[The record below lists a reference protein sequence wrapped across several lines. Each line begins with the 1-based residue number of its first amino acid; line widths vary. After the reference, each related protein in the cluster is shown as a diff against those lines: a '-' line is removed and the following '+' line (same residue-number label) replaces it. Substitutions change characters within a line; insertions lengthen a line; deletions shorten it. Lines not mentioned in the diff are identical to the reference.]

1 MRDGGLKTR
10 YQISPQCVMIN
21 DLIEIFCTYHYPT
34 KRLFYIIHPSL
45 YERQQMRNPGKMS
58 STLIVKRIRVSIYL
72 ILNCWL
78 GQWSGTQHNDCFYG
92 KNSLVSL
99 SPNLHENKSPV
110 AKRKYGPITT
120 TTMWPAINNWQ
131 MQSIL
136 VTWKKGRQL
145 KLTTHLSR
153 NFFDFDSTIGKQKKI
168 WH

>member
-1 MRDGGLKTR
+1 
-10 YQISPQCVMIN
+10 MIN

-136 VTWKKGRQL
+136 PKATAWKKEGHTAGP
-145 KLTTHLSR
+145 LTFTEV
-153 NFFDFDSTIGKQKKI
+153 NKKI
-168 WH
+168 DTRWH